1 MDFQISEQLIPG
13 PEDDGC
19 VEAAFTSFAPGVWP
33 EATPA
38 EWNDW
43 KWQLR
48 NRITTLEG
56 LEEHLVLTPE
66 ERAGVILSG
75 NKLALA
81 VTPHYFNLIE
91 RENPDCPIRRQIIP
105 HVGEGAVSPV
115 EMADPCGEDAHMPV
129 PGLVHRY
136 PDRVLFLVTD
146 RCASYCRYC
155 TRSRVVS
162 GAGEQE
168 LHTDF
173 EEAIA
178 YLEKHAEVRD
188 VLLSGGDPLLFS
200 DEKLDALLGRVRS
213 IPHIEFVRIGT
224 RVPIFLPQRITPA
237 LCAILKK
244 HHPLWMSIHTNHP
257 RELTTEVREALS
269 RLADH
274 GVPLGNQSVLLSGV
288 NDSLPVMKSLVQKL
302 LRCRVRPYYLYQCDL
317 IQGSAHLRAP
327 VSKGIEIIEGLRGH
341 TTGYAVPQF
350 VIDAPGGGGKVP
362 INPGYVIFKDSEK
375 VVIRNFEGKVFE
387 YPEVPGAGGSSAP
400 DAPVPLHEEAFAF

>member
-1 MDFQISEQLIPG
+1 MDTLITEPRIEADFFPSRPG
-13 PEDDGC
+13 YWPD
-19 VEAAFTSFAPGVWP
+19 VLPG
-33 EATPA
+33 

-56 LEEHLVLTPE
+56 LEKHLVLTPE

-91 RENPDCPIRRQIIP
+91 RENPGCPIRRQIIP
-105 HVGEGAVSPV
+105 HVGEGEVSPA
-115 EMADPCGEDAHMPV
+115 EMADPCAEDSHMPV

-178 YLEKHAEVRD
+178 YLQRHTEVRD

-200 DEKLDALLGRVRS
+200 DEKLDTLLGRLRA

-257 RELTTEVREALS
+257 RELTTEVREALA

-387 YPEVPGAGGSSAP
+387 YPEVPDTDGASAP
-400 DAPVPLHEEAFAF
+400 GAPAPLHEEAFAF

>member
-1 MDFQISEQLIPG
+1 MDFPQIDLSGETR
-13 PEDDGC
+13 
-19 VEAAFTSFAPGVWP
+19 FSSHAPGCWP
-33 EATPA
+33 DVPA
-38 EWNDW
+38 EEWNDW
-43 KWQLR
+43 KWQLK
-48 NRITTLEG
+48 NRVTTLEG
-56 LEEHLVLTPE
+56 LEKLLVLTPE

-75 NKLALA
+75 NKLSLA

-91 RENPDCPIRRQIIP
+91 RENPACPIRRQIIP
-105 HVGEGAVSPV
+105 DVGEGTVAPA
-115 EMADPCGEDAHMPV
+115 EMADPCGEDSHMPV

-173 EEAIA
+173 DEAIA
-178 YLEKHAEVRD
+178 YLKHHTEVRD

-200 DEKLDALLGRVRS
+200 DEKLNTLLGRLRE

-224 RVPIFLPQRITPA
+224 RVPIFLPQRITPQ

-244 HHPLWMSIHTNHP
+244 HHPLWMSIHANHP
-257 RELTTEVREALS
+257 RELTAEVRDALGM
-269 RLADH
+269 LADH

-288 NDSLPVMKSLVQKL
+288 NDSLPVMRSLVQKL

-317 IQGSAHLRAP
+317 IQGSSHLRAP

-362 INPGYVIFKDSEK
+362 INPGYVFFHDREK
-375 VVIRNFEGKVFE
+375 VVFRNFEGKVFE
-387 YPEVPGAGGSSAP
+387 YPEVSREEGAFAP
-400 DAPVPLHEEAFAF
+400 AAPLHEEAFVF

>member
-1 MDFQISEQLIPG
+1 MDAINTETR
-13 PEDDGC
+13 PEPSPDAD
-19 VEAAFTSFAPGVWP
+19 FLPSAPGYWP
-33 EATPA
+33 GVPPEQ
-38 EWNDW
+38 WNDW
-43 KWQLR
+43 KWQLK

-56 LEEHLVLTPE
+56 LEKHLVLTAE
-66 ERAGVILSG
+66 EHAGVILSG
-75 NKLALA
+75 NKLSLA

-91 RENPDCPIRRQIIP
+91 RENPACPIRRQIIP
-105 HVGEGAVSPV
+105 HVGEGTVSPA
-115 EMADPCGEDAHMPV
+115 EMADPCGEDSHMPV

-173 EEAIA
+173 DEAIA
-178 YLEKHAEVRD
+178 YLQKHTEVRD

-200 DEKLDALLGRVRS
+200 DEKLDALLGRLRA

-224 RVPIFLPQRITPA
+224 RVPIFLPQRITPE

-257 RELTTEVREALS
+257 RELTTEVRDALA

-274 GVPLGNQSVLLSGV
+274 GVPLGNQSVLLAGV

-327 VSKGIEIIEGLRGH
+327 VFKGIEIIDGLRGH

-362 INPGYVIFKDSEK
+362 INPGYVFFHDGEK
-375 VVIRNFEGKVFE
+375 VVFRNFEGKVFE
-387 YPEVPGAGGSSAP
+387 YPEVPSQGAASTAS
-400 DAPVPLHEEAFAF
+400 PLHEEAFAH

>member
-1 MDFQISEQLIPG
+1 MESHHIEPTTGADGRVEPDFVSH
-13 PEDDGC
+13 
-19 VEAAFTSFAPGVWP
+19 APGYWTDASP
-33 EATPA
+33 E

-48 NRITTLEG
+48 NRVTTLAG
-56 LEEHLVLTPE
+56 LEKHLVLTPE

-91 RENPDCPIRRQIIP
+91 RENPACPIRRQIIP
-105 HVGEGAVSPV
+105 HVGEGNVSPS
-115 EMADPCGEDAHMPV
+115 EMADPCGEDSHMPV

-168 LHTDF
+168 LETDF
-173 EEAIA
+173 DQAIA
-178 YLEKHAEVRD
+178 YLEKHPEVRD

-200 DEKLDALLGRVRS
+200 DEKLDALLGRLRS
-213 IPHIEFVRIGT
+213 IPHIEFLRIGT
-224 RVPIFLPQRITPA
+224 RVPIFLPQRITPE

-244 HHPLWMSIHTNHP
+244 HHPLWMSVHVNHP
-257 RELTTEVREALS
+257 RELTTEVRDALGM
-269 RLADH
+269 LADH
-274 GVPLGNQSVLLSGV
+274 GIPLGNQSVLLAGV

-327 VSKGIEIIEGLRGH
+327 VAKGIEIIEGLRGH
-341 TTGYAVPQF
+341 TSGYAVPQF

-362 INPGYVIFKDSEK
+362 LNPSYVFFHDGEK
-375 VVIRNFEGKVFE
+375 VVFRNFEGKVFE
-387 YPEVPGAGGSSAP
+387 YPEISGNAAP
-400 DAPVPLHEEAFAF
+400 IQPAPLHEEAFTS

>member
-1 MDFQISEQLIPG
+1 MKEELPSERIEADFRS
-13 PEDDGC
+13 
-19 VEAAFTSFAPGVWP
+19 SAPGYWK
-33 EATPA
+33 ETPSS

-56 LEEHLVLTPE
+56 LEKHLVLTPE

-91 RENPDCPIRRQIIP
+91 RENPACPIRRQIIP
-105 HVGEGAVSPV
+105 HAGEGEFSGA
-115 EMADPCGEDAHMPV
+115 EMADPCGEDSHMPV

-146 RCASYCRYC
+146 RCAAYCRYC

-168 LHTDF
+168 LETDF
-173 EEAIA
+173 DQAIA
-178 YLEKHAEVRD
+178 YLEKHTEVRD
-188 VLLSGGDPLLFS
+188 VLLSGGDPLLFA
-200 DEKLDALLGRVRS
+200 DEKLDALLGRLRA
-213 IPHIEFVRIGT
+213 IPHIEFLRIGT
-224 RVPIFLPQRITPA
+224 RVPIFLPQRITPE
-237 LCAILKK
+237 LCAVLSK
-244 HHPLWMSIHTNHP
+244 HHPLFMSVHVNHP
-257 RELTTEVREALS
+257 RELTTEVHDALA

-274 GVPLGNQSVLLSGV
+274 GVPLGNQSVLLRGV

-317 IQGSAHLRAP
+317 IKGSAHLRAP
-327 VSKGIEIIEGLRGH
+327 VAKGIEIIEGLRGH
-341 TTGYAVPQF
+341 TTGYAVPQY

-362 INPGYVIFKDSEK
+362 VNPGYVFFHDREK
-375 VVIRNFEGKVFE
+375 VVFRNFEGKIFE
-387 YPEVPGAGGSSAP
+387 YLEVTDVSDQPAT
-400 DAPVPLHEEAFAF
+400 PLHEEVFTS